1 MLALFVRQDLDGE
14 ELVTRF
20 AEELIK
26 ADIEILC
33 SLDKLELKIVAEF
46 VNGGPDTHVVK
57 KMRIKFKSI
66 VLTYCDE
73 ETKQW
78 HLLMPDEMRESLAK
92 RLPYFLALAKR
103 GLKPASPRQIHLAA
117 AVRPEFRHGFL

>member
-46 VNGGPDTHVVK
+46 VNGGPDTHAVK
-57 KMRIKFKSI
+57 KMRFKFKSI
-66 VLTYCDE
+66 
-73 ETKQW
+73 
-78 HLLMPDEMRESLAK
+78 
-92 RLPYFLALAKR
+92 
-103 GLKPASPRQIHLAA
+103 AS
-117 AVRPEFRHGFL
+117 F